1 MSADIEAIRARL
13 AAYAKYR
20 WWFLRGEDTHEGCE
34 CDECRAAHAAHHE
47 YNGHSQEDI
56 AALLAEVERLQRERS
71 EWCDRADVLMT
82 EHMTQ
87 MRDLTAE
94 VEALRARLT
103 TVPDMRWWHETPY
116 PEDIW
121 TMTTEQYVAAVPDPQ
136 LRTAISGYLMRAGWK
151 VAAQTIKE
159 ALEEY
164 ALLAAGME
172 EEQ

>member
-1 MSADIEAIRARL
+1 MSDKPDIEAIKARL
-13 AAYAKYR
+13 AE
-20 WWFLRGEDTHEGCE
+20 LRRA
-34 CDECRAAHAAHHE
+34 DEEYVSVIANRPAMEPEYNYHLRVARREVEAHAPA
-47 YNGHSQEDI
+47 DL

-103 TVPDMRWWHETPY
+103 IDDAMVER
-116 PEDIW
+116 
-121 TMTTEQYVAAVPDPQ
+121 AAKANYEADHPGCSWD
-136 LRTAISGYLMRAGWK
+136 AWDNSGWGQTLYRDSQRA
-151 VAAQTIKE
+151 
-159 ALEEY
+159 

-172 EEQ
+172 EQEEGVKP